1 MRQTTD
7 MLNIIPYPEK
17 VQINSQSKS
26 DILCAAVAYTK
37 DPAAGKEGY
46 RMEFDRNTVHIFFA
60 DDGGKFYAGQTLN
73 QLRLQRRIPHFSI
86 QDHPKYEYRGFSL
99 DCARHAF
106 KIEDIKKLIGAAALF
121 KLNRFHW
128 HLTDDQGWR
137 IEMKSQKRLN
147 EIGSARSCS
156 AFGGKID
163 KREYR
168 ALYTQDEIREI
179 LAYCKERHIEVI
191 PEIDIPG
198 HASAILASYPNL
210 SCTGRPVDVQ
220 TKQGIFNNI
229 LCVSREKVYSFVFSV
244 LDEICE
250 LFPYEYIHIGG
261 DETPTKSWE
270 NCPDCRRMK
279 EQLGLKNFHELQ
291 SVFTNRIADHL
302 KKKGKKAIVWNESLK
317 GGMLNPEE
325 ICVQHWLGGNASFRF
340 AEKGGKVIESDFFHY
355 YCDYPFG
362 MTPLKKTYVFQ
373 PEKNYQ
379 KCAGQKPYGIEAEIW
394 TEYIRD
400 FNTLCYR
407 YFPRLPAISETA
419 WGYKTSYAAFTERF
433 RCIEPMLKKNGI
445 FPAPEKERDLNP
457 LLRVPDILH
466 FFSGSLCPRKTKC
479 NTDIK

>member
-1 MRQTTD
+1 M
-7 MLNIIPYPEK
+7 
-17 VQINSQSKS
+17 
-26 DILCAAVAYTK
+26 
-37 DPAAGKEGY
+37 
-46 RMEFDRNTVHIFFA
+46 
-60 DDGGKFYAGQTLN
+60 
-73 QLRLQRRIPHFSI
+73 
-86 QDHPKYEYRGFSL
+86 